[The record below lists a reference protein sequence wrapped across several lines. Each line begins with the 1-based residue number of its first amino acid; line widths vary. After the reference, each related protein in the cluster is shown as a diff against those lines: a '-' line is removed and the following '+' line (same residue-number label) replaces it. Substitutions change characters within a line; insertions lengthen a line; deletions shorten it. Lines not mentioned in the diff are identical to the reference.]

1 MVSQSPF
8 AAPVMALS
16 LALSL
21 ATLAVGCTSESTGA
35 VATADGGSADA
46 QPVAMDGAVADGA
59 SFVDA
64 NTDAAPI
71 VDASEP
77 ANDASSAADAGGEDP
92 CTKSGGTVSD
102 NLCCG
107 STSDFPNTCAIGAC
121 GCSPSN
127 SHSVKVCVCP
137 SSTCWNG
144 RACAPR

>member
-1 MVSQSPF
+1 
-8 AAPVMALS
+8 MAFS
-16 LALSL
+16 LAFSL
-21 ATLAVGCTSESTGA
+21 AILAVGCTSESTGSLP
-35 VATADGGSADA
+35 TADGGSADA
-46 QPVAMDGAVADGA
+46 QPLAMDGSVADGA

-64 NTDAAPI
+64 NADAAPL
-71 VDASEP
+71 VDPPPEP